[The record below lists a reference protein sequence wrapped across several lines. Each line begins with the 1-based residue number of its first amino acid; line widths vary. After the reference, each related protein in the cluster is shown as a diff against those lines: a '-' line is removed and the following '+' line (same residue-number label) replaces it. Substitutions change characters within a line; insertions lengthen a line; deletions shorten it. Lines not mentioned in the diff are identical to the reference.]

1 MIRVTGLFRYPIKSC
16 AGIALDSAV
25 LDHRGIEYDRRWMVV
40 DATGAFR
47 TQRELPRMA
56 LIHPQISDAGLTL
69 TAEGMPE
76 LLLPLTSHASRLTA
90 DGSRLTA
97 DGSRLTVGIW
107 NDEVVA
113 IDQGEAVA
121 EWLTRFLAEPLRL
134 VRFDEA
140 EDRRVEQEYAVR
152 PGDQVGFADA
162 YPLLIANDASLAEL
176 NTRLDEPLP
185 MRRFRP
191 NIVVTGAEAYAED
204 AWSRVRVG
212 EVEIAVVKP
221 CARCAITTV
230 NPDTGMKGKEP
241 LTTLATYRKAEGGV
255 MFCENAIHLGPGTLR
270 VGDSVVVEE
279 SRKESK
285 WVYSTT

>member
-16 AGIALDSAV
+16 AGISLDSAV
-25 LDHRGIEYDRRWMVV
+25 LDHRGIEHDRRWMVV

-56 LIHPQISDAGLTL
+56 LIHPRVSQDGLTL
-69 TAEGMPE
+69 TAEGMTE
-76 LLLPLTSHASRLTA
+76 VSIPLTAH
-90 DGSRLTA
+90 GSRLTA
-97 DGSRLTVGIW
+97 GVW
-107 NDEVVA
+107 NDEVEA

-134 VRFDEA
+134 VRFDDA
-140 EDRRVEQEYAVR
+140 QDRRVEQAYAVR
-152 PGDQVGFADA
+152 PEDQVGFADA
-162 YPLLIANDASLAEL
+162 YPLLIGNEASLAEL

-191 NIVVTGAEAYAED
+191 NIVVAGAEAYAED
-204 AWSRVRVG
+204 SWSRVRVG

-241 LTTLATYRKAEGGV
+241 LTTLAKYRKAEGGV
-255 MFCENAIHLGPGTLR
+255 MFCENAIHLGLGTLR
-270 VGDSVVVEE
+270 VGDSVVVQEH
-279 SRKESK
+279 RTGSK
-285 WVYSTT
+285 WVYSTA